1 MKDKRPRTL
10 FVTVF
15 SVARERGQPIRDD
28 YIVRPSPFHFEQ
40 VRKRKG
46 LIILGTRTALVALQV
61 KPSVFYNNQQKV
73 RKLLHAF
80 CRVGCQTLVPWKK
93 CCARCCA
100 AVVVG
105 NFLLLQCFS
114 GNISVPAQGADNETA
129 FFNLKVAVY
138 ETIGKSCDAL
148 DDVPMQMTEE
158 LKLKVNVDIRLNE
171 VTWRRNTH
179 IYGSYFDSTHRENV
193 AKVK

>member
-1 MKDKRPRTL
+1 MITL
-10 FVTVF
+10 CDQAHFTSSKCVKEKASLF
-15 SVARERGQPIRDD
+15 SEQGQLWLPCKLNHQFSTITNKKSENCFMHSVGSDVRHSFHGKNSVHDV
-28 YIVRPSPFHFEQ
+28 VRP
-40 VRKRKG
+40 
-46 LIILGTRTALVALQV
+46 
-61 KPSVFYNNQQKV
+61 
-73 RKLLHAF
+73 LL
-80 CRVGCQTLVPWKK
+80 L
-93 CCARCCA
+93 
-100 AVVVG
+100 VVVG
-105 NFLLLQCFS
+105 SFLLLQCFS

-158 LKLKVNVDIRLNE
+158 IKLKVNFDIRLNE